1 MASPAG
7 LTVTVSPSASAF
19 FAGEVFTASITFRN
33 TATPLPEPTR
43 DGNANVGTPHGG
55 WAPHQL
61 QPQRTTTGKGH
72 ARAAST
78 AAALTS
84 WAGASSGEETG
95 TANTSSFPLTPPR
108 GGPSAGGG
116 AQHGFA
122 SPPSSSYG
130 RTVSSGHAPHPSLS
144 ASASTLQQQQ
154 QHLGPPSTGAALAA
168 HSPITARRPLLRSPS
183 SSSSTYSRSFSAV
196 PGSYD
201 PDAEA
206 DLPVRKGLIGKPA
219 PPAPTDPLPSPA
231 SSSNGL
237 YGGGPRRPGSF
248 RHARTQSMAAPFA
261 ATTGPVS
268 LQNTG
273 GGGGGAERPHVG
285 LRSVTAPNSVA
296 SNRPGA
302 PRRSSSVRGL
312 VAAFEQME
320 GRQPRSPSDPR
331 AHGASEDTE
340 DSSPPLTA
348 QRPDFPDDAA
358 FPISRSSSA
367 PAPPHFPRRPTFGH
381 RRVPSNFPYAS
392 GSRARLSTLSLAS
405 DGSGSEDADDE
416 DDRLATRHNAGN
428 GFYGMGKNE
437 TMESVDEAK
446 YASHARPVARR
457 LFSTPAGPANGLIGP
472 PPPLARGPDLNRSI
486 SYGHAPTSSTP
497 ALTHPPNTLVLLW
510 AFAHL
515 EGSFEVDE
523 SLIKPAEF
531 LEVKRLLVGGIGG
544 VGLGGGTLEERKTGG
559 GWREWLG
566 WGGGSGAGGGSS
578 SSSSRGGTGR
588 GGAAGSGGG
597 RTASATASSDDLRG
611 GASLEERKRKVIEE
625 RAVPILSCPPSIL
638 AVDLVLKPG
647 ESKTFTFS
655 MRVPADLPPS
665 FRGKSIKFNYELV
678 VGTNRTA
685 VSPSMLVNPDEPL
698 RPRSLGGKSSSS
710 RVMKVPIRL
719 YNHVGMT
726 GARPFYDLTNP
737 VIYQRDEAIVKDEV
751 ETKEKG
757 AAVAVARRTD
767 TEKEDFENYA
777 TNLLSSL
784 TVDSHPD
791 LSPTLRTTF
800 SPSLLEAPP
809 ELRPEM
815 GSHRGTGAVEGFGQ
829 EVDEAD
835 GCKAAVEIVSR
846 NSQKVSYDINKDGNQ
861 VASLTLVKS
870 AYRLGETVNGS
881 VLVNSGEGRV
891 LRVSAR
897 LETHELVETSIAT
910 MPAPTM
916 RQITR
921 RLHAEHHE
929 MVLDSERVG
938 FALAIPSGATPDFGT
953 SGVKL
958 QWTVRLSFLVIP
970 PAPEGPAPAPT
981 PRRGTTPLGAPPGGN
996 GENRSSSNGTATP
1009 PRGGAGHGRSRSF
1022 AYGFEPA
1029 VPLTLP
1035 PPPAIA
1041 PSGAT
1046 HLMPVAPSS
1055 AAAAAEEPYAH
1066 RPPHDLSYRAVPDL
1080 GYVPVLFSS
1089 SAAAAGSDGPP
1100 APGPLQKAASGAHHR
1115 PTPSVSAA
1123 ARAQSPFGNGSA
1135 VLVPAKVETVECS
1148 IPIKVYPGNTPF
1160 RPTISIFEA

>member
-7 LTVTVSPSASAF
+7 LSVTVSPSASAF

-33 TATPLPEPTR
+33 TATPAPS
-43 DGNANVGTPHGG
+43 DDSTPHG
-55 WAPHQL
+55 L
-61 QPQRTTTGKGH
+61 VKSTTGPPGLRTPSKGH
-72 ARAAST
+72 ARSAST
-78 AAALTS
+78 ANLSS
-84 WAGASSGEETG
+84 WASPLNGGYGNGALP
-95 TANTSSFPLTPPR
+95 ATPPR
-108 GGPSAGGG
+108 GGGPHAAGGPY
-116 AQHGFA
+116 GFA
-122 SPPSSSYG
+122 SPQSSSYG
-130 RTVSSGHAPHPSLS
+130 RTVTSGHAPHPSLS
-144 ASASTLQQQQ
+144 ASASTPYL
-154 QHLGPPSTGAALAA
+154 PTTTAA
-168 HSPITARRPLLRSPS
+168 SSSGSPS
-183 SSSSTYSRSFSAV
+183 SSSARRPPLSTGGPTSRTPSATGSFSTAL
-196 PGSYD
+196 GSYD
-201 PDAEA
+201 PDSTV
-206 DLPVRKGLIGKPA
+206 DLPTRKGLVGKK
-219 PPAPTDPLPSPA
+219 PPAPEPPFLPS
-231 SSSNGL
+231 SSGGL
-237 YGGGPRRPGSF
+237 YSEGPRRPGSF
-248 RHARTQSMAAPFA
+248 RSGSSLGHARTQSMAVGSSPA
-261 ATTGPVS
+261 S
-268 LQNTG
+268 LS
-273 GGGGGAERPHVG
+273 ERDASS
-285 LRSVTAPNSVA
+285 RNVTAPP
-296 SNRPGA
+296 NRPGI
-302 PRRSSSVRGL
+302 PRRSNNVKGI
-312 VAAFEQME
+312 VAAFEQMD

-331 AHGASEDTE
+331 APTTGTSEGTTE
-340 DSSPPLTA
+340 DSSPPITA

-358 FPISRSSSA
+358 FPVSQSSSA
-367 PAPPHFPRRPTFGH
+367 PAPSHFPRRPTFGH

-392 GSRARLSTLSLAS
+392 AGSRARLSTLSLAS
-405 DGSGSEDADDE
+405 DGSESEDADDE
-416 DDRLATRHNAGN
+416 DDGQGGVGN
-428 GFYGMGKNE
+428 GFYGLGKNE
-437 TMESVDEAK
+437 TMESVEEAK
-446 YASHARPVARR
+446 YASHARPVPRR
-457 LFSTPAGPANGLIGP
+457 LFSTPAGPSQQNGLAP
-472 PPPLARGPDLNRSI
+472 PARPPARGHERNRSI
-486 SYGHAPTSSTP
+486 SYGNAPASDTP
-497 ALTHPPNTLVLLW
+497 ALTHPPNTIVLLW

-531 LEVKRLLVGGIGG
+531 LEVKRLLVGGTGG

-566 WGGGSGAGGGSS
+566 WGGGGGG
-578 SSSSRGGTGR
+578 GG
-588 GGAAGSGGG
+588 GGAASNGA
-597 RTASATASSDDLRG
+597 ASARSRGANATASNDNLRG
-611 GASLEERKRKVIEE
+611 GASLEERKKKVIEE
-625 RAVPILSCPPSIL
+625 RSVPILSCPPSIL

-655 MRVPADLPPS
+655 LRVPADLPPS

-685 VSPSMLVNPDEPL
+685 VSPSMLVNPEQPL
-698 RPRSLGGKSSSS
+698 RPRSRGKASSS

-726 GARPFYDLTNP
+726 GARPFYDLTTP

-757 AAVAVARRTD
+757 VVKAVRRAD

-777 TNLLSSL
+777 ANLLSS
-784 TVDSHPD
+784 VAIDSPEILQNAS
-791 LSPTLRTTF
+791 LSPTLQPVF
-800 SPSLLEAPP
+800 SPPLLEAPP

-815 GSHRGTGAVEGFGQ
+815 GSHRGTGTVEGFGL

-881 VLVNSGEGRV
+881 VLINSGEGRV
-891 LRVSAR
+891 LRISAR

-910 MPAPTM
+910 MPAPKM

-929 MVLDSERVG
+929 MVLDSERIG

-970 PAPEGPAPAPT
+970 PSPEGPAPAPI
-981 PRRGTTPLGAPPGGN
+981 PRRGTPLGAPPSGESRSAN
-996 GENRSSSNGTATP
+996 GAATP
-1009 PRGGAGHGRSRSF
+1009 PRAGHGRSRSF

-1035 PPPAIA
+1035 PPPAIP

-1046 HLMPVAPSS
+1046 HLMPVAPSP
-1055 AAAAAEEPYAH
+1055 EDPH
-1066 RPPHDLSYRAVPDL
+1066 PPHNLSYRAVPDL

-1089 SAAAAGSDGPP
+1089 AVPDGPP
-1100 APGPLQKAASGAHHR
+1100 APGPLQKTASGAHHR
-1115 PTPSVSAA
+1115 PTPSISA
-1123 ARAQSPFGNGSA
+1123 RPQSPFGNASA